1 MASIARKSSSG
12 VSDERIVTE
21 QRRVSDLLG
30 IDLSSEE
37 DIESLL
43 RQVLFIN
50 PLIILVQ
57 EFWSSTLHQSL
68 YEINM
73 YARYFT

>member
-1 MASIARKSSSG
+1 M
-12 VSDERIVTE
+12 SDERIVTE

-57 EFWSSTLHQSL
+57 EF
-68 YEINM
+68 
-73 YARYFT
+73 